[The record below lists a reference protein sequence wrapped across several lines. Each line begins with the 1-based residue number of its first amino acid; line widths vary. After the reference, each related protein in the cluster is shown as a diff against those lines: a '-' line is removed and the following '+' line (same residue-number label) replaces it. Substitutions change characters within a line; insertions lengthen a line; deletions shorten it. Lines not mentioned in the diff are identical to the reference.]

1 MVSARPT
8 RRPRR
13 LSPTM
18 RNCPERSLMGTE
30 ARFARRNENNPEASA
45 YVSASSFV
53 DYGEKKISVDR
64 YDRMSIGDAVKRG
77 EQMAQWRGTNRQFHG
92 WAVLTRA
99 DVISLGFDARPAQG
113 VDIFG
118 MPTYSCP
125 TMPPRTKKLTTITR
139 RTLPALQCGWRDQL
153 RCNSPYPYFCE

>member
-1 MVSARPT
+1 
-8 RRPRR
+8 
-13 LSPTM
+13 
-18 RNCPERSLMGTE
+18 MGTE

-99 DVISLGFDARPAQG
+99 DVISLGFDAKASPGGGHFWHADLLLPDDAATDKETHNHYAADLASVAMWMERPTEMQ
-113 VDIFG
+113 
-118 MPTYSCP
+118 
-125 TMPPRTKKLTTITR
+125 
-139 RTLPALQCGWRDQL
+139 
-153 RCNSPYPYFCE
+153 